1 MIEQINYS
9 SFHGAAKG
17 RLLGIGFLVHKR
29 FRNLVIYFKMISE
42 FISILNIKAK
52 FYKITLVNVHAPTE
66 EKDDSTKNM
75 FYKLEDIISNL
86 PKYDVTVM
94 LAALNVK
101 IE

>member
-1 MIEQINYS
+1 
-9 SFHGAAKG
+9 
-17 RLLGIGFLVHKR
+17 
-29 FRNLVIYFKMISE
+29 MISE

-101 IE
+101 IEWKKWQLIEEDGWNWWKK